1 MIKIDELF
9 EKYPENIIGFR
20 VNGGAKIIDFWLNN
34 NWELLKLGDGIN
46 IKKQKTNEANTS
58 TYYIIYSDMFDFG
71 ALFDMLSNIIEHNL
85 DIEKK
90 QVLFK
95 DKLNELKNLFTSLSY
110 DELKEIQFETPYSLR
125 QQDQPE
131 PIELDDDKHEVDDLN
146 DNLEDK

>member
-20 VNGGAKIIDFWLNN
+20 VNAGTKIIDFWLNN

-95 DKLNELKNLFTSLSY
+95 DKLNELK
-110 DELKEIQFETPYSLR
+110 EIQFETPYSLR

>member
-20 VNGGAKIIDFWLNN
+20 VNAGTKIIDFWLNN